1 MLFTPVTYIGIDPSG
16 GRSPYTYAALDSDQ
30 KLLALGAGEL
40 DDMLAFVGGQQAAY
54 VAVNAPSGPNLGLV
68 RKKLEKESLT
78 PGHPRRVEMR
88 LAEYELR
95 ERGINVSPT
104 PARRE
109 LCAAWA
115 QMGFALYQRLE
126 KAGYK
131 AYPAK
136 DASHQWLETHP
147 HAVFCALL
155 DRAPLPKPTLEGR
168 LQRQL
173 ALHKQ
178 GLGIKDPMEF
188 FEEITRHRLLG
199 GILPMEMIYLPEELD
214 AIAAALVAS
223 LAAGG
228 AEQVESIGAKEEGLI
243 VLPKANRRA

>member
-1 MLFTPVTYIGIDPSG
+1 MLFTSVAFIGIDPSG
-16 GRSPYTYAALDSDQ
+16 GRSPYTYAALDSEQ

-40 DDMLAFVGGQQAAY
+40 DDVLAFVGGQQAAY

-78 PGHPRRVEMR
+78 PGHTRRVEMR

-109 LCAAWA
+109 LCPAWM
-115 QMGFALYQRLE
+115 QMGFTLYQRLE
-126 KAGYK
+126 KAGCK
-131 AYPAK
+131 PYPTK
-136 DASHQWLETHP
+136 TASHQWLETHP
-147 HAVFCALL
+147 HAVFCSLL
-155 DRAPLPKPTLEGR
+155 GRSPLPKPTLEGR

-173 ALHKQ
+173 ILHER

-214 AIAAALVAS
+214 AIAAALVAALS
-223 LAAGG
+223 AGG
-228 AEQVESIGAKEEGLI
+228 EEQVEMVGAKEEGCI
-243 VLPKANRRA
+243 ALPKISSR